1 MAGEVIQL
9 LSLARRAGRI
19 VAGDT
24 AVRSAIQRRKA
35 SLVVLAADAAQRT
48 RRSFLLLTQ
57 SAGIPVI
64 TFGSREELG
73 RVLNRSICA
82 VAAITD
88 KNLSRGILE
97 TMEKGG

>member
-1 MAGEVIQL
+1 MQL

-24 AVRSAIQRRKA
+24 AVRAAIQRRKA
-35 SLVVLAADAAQRT
+35 SLVVLADDAARRT

-57 SAGIPVI
+57 SAGVPVI
-64 TFGSREELG
+64 TIGSREELG
-73 RVLNRSICA
+73 RVLNRSLCA

-88 KNLSRGILE
+88 ENLSRGILG
-97 TMEKGG
+97 TMKKGG